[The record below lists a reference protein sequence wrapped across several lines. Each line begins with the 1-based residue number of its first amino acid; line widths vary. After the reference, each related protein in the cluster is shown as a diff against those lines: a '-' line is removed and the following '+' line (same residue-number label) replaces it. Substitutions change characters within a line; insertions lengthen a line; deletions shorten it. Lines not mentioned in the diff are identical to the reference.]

1 MIDKID
7 KQLIELLAENGR
19 TTLNDLSKKVG
30 LSVSPC
36 QSRIKKLEEQKYI
49 LGYHA
54 QINYQKLEKAHVAFV
69 QVSLSNTR
77 ARALEEFNVEVG
89 KLESVEQCHMIA
101 GGFDYLLKV
110 RTTDIDSYRLLLAE
124 KISSLPY
131 VASTSTFVSMQSVKD
146 SK

>member
-1 MIDKID
+1 M
-7 KQLIELLAENGR
+7 AENGR

-77 ARALEEFNVEVG
+77 ASALEEFNVEVG
-89 KLESVEQCHMIA
+89 KLEAVEQCHMIA

>member
-1 MIDKID
+1 MLDKID

-19 TTLNDLSKKVG
+19 TTLSDLSKKVG

-89 KLESVEQCHMIA
+89 KLQAVEQCHMIA

>member
-1 MIDKID
+1 MTSTS
-7 KQLIELLAENGR
+7 
-19 TTLNDLSKKVG
+19 TTRNNKRFGKVIAYSIAVKLSI

-36 QSRIKKLEEQKYI
+36 QNRIKKLEEQKYI

-89 KLESVEQCHMIA
+89 KLEAVEQCHMIA

>member
-1 MIDKID
+1 MPV
-7 KQLIELLAENGR
+7 LLV
-19 TTLNDLSKKVG
+19 LQKLDLSKKVG

-110 RTTDIDSYRLLLAE
+110 
-124 KISSLPY
+124 
-131 VASTSTFVSMQSVKD
+131 
-146 SK
+146 

>member
-1 MIDKID
+1 M
-7 KQLIELLAENGR
+7 AENGR
-19 TTLNDLSKKVG
+19 TTLSDLSKKVG

-89 KLESVEQCHMIA
+89 KLQAVEQCHMIA

>member
-1 MIDKID
+1 MLDKID

-19 TTLNDLSKKVG
+19 TTLSDLSKKVG

-89 KLESVEQCHMIA
+89 KLEAVEQCHMIA

-124 KISSLPY
+124 KISSLPH

>member
-1 MIDKID
+1 MIDKIYE
-7 KQLIELLAENGR
+7 KLMGLLAKNGR
-19 TTLNDLSKKVG
+19 ATLNNLAKEVN

-36 QSRIKKLEEQKYI
+36 QARIKKLEEKKYI

-54 QINYQKLEKAHVAFV
+54 QVNFQLLEKAHIAFV
-69 QVSLSNTR
+69 QVSLSDTR
-77 ARALEEFNVEVG
+77 AKALEVFNIEVG

-101 GGFDYLLKV
+101 GSFDYLLKV
-110 RTTDIDSYRLLLAE
+110 RTSDIKSYRILLAE
-124 KISSLPY
+124 KISSLPH

>member
-7 KQLIELLAENGR
+7 EQLIGLLAKNSR
-19 TTLNDLSKKVG
+19 TTLNELAKRVG

-36 QSRIKKLEEQKYI
+36 QNRIKKLEEQKYI

-54 QINYQKLEKAHVAFV
+54 QINYQKLEKAHIAFV
-69 QVSLSNTR
+69 QVSLSDTR
-77 ARALEEFNVEVG
+77 AKALEEFNIEVG

-110 RTTDIDSYRLLLAE
+110 RTNDIRSYRLLLSE

-146 SK
+146 

>member
-1 MIDKID
+1 MLDKID

-89 KLESVEQCHMIA
+89 KLQAVEQCHMIA

>member
-19 TTLNDLSKKVG
+19 TTLSDLSKKVG

-89 KLESVEQCHMIA
+89 KLEAVEQCHMIA

>member
-1 MIDKID
+1 MLDKID

-89 KLESVEQCHMIA
+89 KLEAVEQCHMIA